1 MALGATLRA
10 LGKGFPIRH
19 SLWHLGLKQV
29 AQRLELQPEREA
41 VEEYEAA
48 LAELWQDSLGK
59 VWDDSL
65 VRGRVLDNAANYGRG
80 EAMAEHEDDPAIAK
94 LRFSLGE
101 YEDAR
106 LAWQTVFEAVERERE
121 ARERSG
127 KVAEPSDERQLYK
140 FARDVVDSSYLG
152 DLPRGGATGEL
163 ARRARR
169 YLIAFERLSI
179 TLETMSKKLEDVSS
193 EEAGP

>member
-1 MALGATLRA
+1 
-10 LGKGFPIRH
+10 
-19 SLWHLGLKQV
+19 
-29 AQRLELQPEREA
+29 
-41 VEEYEAA
+41 
-48 LAELWQDSLGK
+48 
-59 VWDDSL
+59 
-65 VRGRVLDNAANYGRG
+65 
-80 EAMAEHEDDPAIAK
+80 MAEQEDDPAIAK

-127 KVAEPSDERQLYK
+127 KVADPSDEHQLYRS
-140 FARDVVDSSYLG
+140 ARGVVDSTYLG
-152 DLPRGGATGEL
+152 DLPGGGATGEL

-169 YLIAFERLSI
+169 YLLAFERLSV

-193 EEAGP
+193 EDAGP